1 MSSLTSKSKIK
12 IDNGTEYAY
21 AYTANIID
29 SKISGLSDTANSAL
43 TNAESAQTKAD
54 TAHTEALTAQ
64 TTANE
69 AYQTATTAKT
79 TAESAKDTA
88 NSALNASDQ
97 AVTKVIIAEN
107 YAQEAGTYAFNLATG
122 IDTLVGQLLFKGPFN
137 LSKSSDGKT
146 LTITNPYTITFE

>member
-29 SKISGLSDTANSAL
+29 SKISGVSNTADSAL
-43 TNAESAQTKAD
+43 TKAESAQT
-54 TAHTEALTAQ
+54 TATEAY
-64 TTANE
+64 N
-69 AYQTATTAKT
+69 TATTAKT
-79 TAESAKDTA
+79 TAESAQDTA
-88 NSALNASDQ
+88 NSALSASDK
-97 AVTKVIIAEN
+97 AVSKVVIAEN
-107 YAQEAGTYAFNLATG
+107 YNQEEGTYAFNLATG
-122 IDTLVGQLLFKGPFN
+122 IDTLIGQLLFKGSFN